1 MDTSRDASK
10 GKLSKLALLERTL
23 PGEVWVWFD
32 NIDKV
37 ISQDEADGLIEEWGE
52 QFWSFGDKPE

>member
-1 MDTSRDASK
+1 M
-10 GKLSKLALLERTL
+10 ALLERTL